1 MVAAGAEAYAAL
13 VADDF
18 MIFTQAVATTR
29 ADGNR
34 GTMAIHNALGHQA
47 SGDYLLTPAFSFNKG
62 SHDVLLSAVIRVVLP
77 RRAAPDDRAP
87 DKNVRKGATGIV
99 RCRCPEN
106 GCSRGK
112 N

>member
-1 MVAAGAEAYAAL
+1 MVAARAETHAAF
-13 VADDF
+13 VADDLVV
-18 MIFTQAVATTR
+18 FTHAIAASR

-34 GTMAIHNALGHQA
+34 RTVAIHNALSDQA
-47 SGDYLLTPAFSFNKG
+47 PGNHLLAPAFSFNKG

-77 RRAAPDDRAP
+77 RRAAPDDRTP
-87 DKNVRKGATGIV
+87 DKNMRKGATGIV
-99 RCRCPEN
+99 RCRCPEI